1 LDKITIKFETLHQFS
16 VVKSCHVSKNNQLEV
31 VLCILCKEV
40 VFTLNVSISCEVFV
54 FFVVPTRINA
64 PLFIRSSAL
73 INLLA
78 YNFAITQQL
87 ANAPPHQQKKSQNLI
102 NSKLK
107 MIIYILQCH
116 SNFHIVLA
124 KIWVKK

>member
-1 LDKITIKFETLHQFS
+1 MTHKRIKINAPLTCEVLDKITIKFETLHQFS

-64 PLFIRSSAL
+64 PLL
-73 INLLA
+73 
-78 YNFAITQQL
+78 YEVQ
-87 ANAPPHQQKKSQNLI
+87 H
-102 NSKLK
+102 
-107 MIIYILQCH
+107 
-116 SNFHIVLA
+116 
-124 KIWVKK
+124 